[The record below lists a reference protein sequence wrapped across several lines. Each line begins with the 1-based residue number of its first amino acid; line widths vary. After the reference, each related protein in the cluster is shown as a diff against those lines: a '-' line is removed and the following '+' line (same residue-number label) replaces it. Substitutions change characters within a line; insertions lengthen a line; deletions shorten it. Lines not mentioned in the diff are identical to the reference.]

1 MLLKNFNSIIIHGLV
16 CLFLFIAVAK
26 PKKVIIFYLE
36 MLPTSHNNCPPATNF
51 TCHINCPICYQPLA
65 ITLYTPTVQ
74 LLSICHTTPLA
85 QPLAQLPTCSTT
97 TPSVCS
103 TTCSTTHLLN
113 HNSLRLLNS
122 FAQLLHLLNYFL
134 SQMLPFSTA
143 SFPNFSTHRHC

>member
-85 QPLAQLPTCSTT
+85 QPLAQPPTCSTT

-103 TTCSTTHLLN
+103 THLLNCSTCSTT
-113 HNSLRLLNS
+113 S
-122 FAQLLHLLNYFL
+122 FLKCFL
-134 SQMLPFSTA
+134 SQLLPFPTSLHTGTVK
-143 SFPNFSTHRHC
+143 FL